1 LIGNTTFFFG
11 AVLLFLKF
19 DLGVTLRVGLSPL
32 AFFIPLCSI
41 KKSSNKG
48 SIPYASFQTNTF
60 LGLIY
65 LASKTQIS
73 AL

>member
-1 LIGNTTFFFG
+1 LIVNITYFLVE
-11 AVLLFLKF
+11 VLLFLNF

-60 LGLIY
+60 LG
-65 LASKTQIS
+65 
-73 AL
+73 